1 MINTRKYTKKIVLI
15 GLGLLFTI
23 PAGATDYRS
32 YSLEELNAMRG
43 NLATANSEE
52 REAFRNA
59 RQEKMQN
66 LTPDERISYQ
76 TKGKQKAGSNSK
88 GIKTRDG
95 HGNGSMN
102 QYRGNSSSGDGG
114 MGSGQHRRG
123 KR

>member
-1 MINTRKYTKKIVLI
+1 MINTRKYAKKIILV
-15 GLGLLFTI
+15 GLGLLFAI
-23 PAGATDYRS
+23 PAGASDYRS
-32 YSLEELNAMRG
+32 YSLDELNAIRG

-66 LTPDERISYQ
+66 STPDERISSQ
-76 TKGKQKAGSNSK
+76 TKGRLRASSNAP

-95 HGNGSMN
+95 NGNGSMN
-102 QYRGNSSSGDGG
+102 QYRGNSSSRSGG

>member
-15 GLGLLFTI
+15 GLGLLFAI
-23 PAGATDYRS
+23 PAGATDYQS

-52 REAFRNA
+52 RETFRNA

-66 LTPDERISYQ
+66 LTPGERISYQ
-76 TKGKQKAGSNSK
+76 TKGKQRASSNGT

-95 HGNGSMN
+95 NGNGSMN
-102 QYRGNSSSGDGG
+102 QYRGNSSSKGGG